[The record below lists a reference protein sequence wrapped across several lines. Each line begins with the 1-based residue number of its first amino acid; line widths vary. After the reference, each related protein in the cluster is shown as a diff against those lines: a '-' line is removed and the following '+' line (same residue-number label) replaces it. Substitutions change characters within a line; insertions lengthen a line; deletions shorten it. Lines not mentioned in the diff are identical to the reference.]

1 MRMNDK
7 QNKWDAGKKK
17 NGLTIHLTSSVVPE
31 DNSGLNYVQL
41 LRDALA
47 DTFAVGVSRHFDV
60 DCAPRTLGREC
71 LRNRRK

>member
-1 MRMNDK
+1 MGC
-7 QNKWDAGKKK
+7 GKKGF
-17 NGLTIHLTSSVVPE
+17 NLTAHLTSSFVPE

-47 DTFAVGVSRHFDV
+47 DAFAVGISRHFDG
-60 DCAPRTLGREC
+60 DGAPRTLGRER